1 MCEVVKWLIFAM
13 LGMAGVIDAKKRE
26 IPLWLLIAM
35 SVAVGGYTLC
45 SWNTGMGYRLAGVGL
60 GFFFFGVSKVTREA
74 VGYGDSW
81 VILLLG
87 IQLGIMQTLQILF
100 MASILAAVFAVFYL
114 WRQNWDRNITL
125 PFLPFLAISYIG
137 VIVT

>member
-1 MCEVVKWLIFAM
+1 MCEVMKWLIFAM
-13 LGMAGVIDAKKRE
+13 LGVAGVIDAKKRE

-35 SVAVGGYTLC
+35 SVAVSGYTLC
-45 SWNTGMGYRLAGVGL
+45 SWNTEIGYRLAGAGL
-60 GFFFFGVSKVTREA
+60 GLSFFGVSKVTREA

-87 IQLGIMQTLQILF
+87 IQLGIMQALQILF
-100 MASILAAVFAVFYL
+100 VASLLAGVFAVFYL
-114 WRQNWDRNITL
+114 WKQNWNRNVTL

>member
-13 LGMAGVIDAKKRE
+13 LGMAGIIDAKKRE
-26 IPLWLLIAM
+26 IPLWLLVVM
-35 SVAVGGYTLC
+35 SMAVGVYVLC
-45 SWNTGMGYRLAGVGL
+45 SWNTDMGYRLAGAGL
-60 GFFFFGVSKVTREA
+60 GIFFFGVSKVTREA

-87 IQLGIMQTLQILF
+87 IQLGIMQALQILF
-100 MASILAAVFAVFYL
+100 VASILAAVFAVFYL
-114 WRQNWDRNITL
+114 WKQNWNRNVTL

-137 VIVT
+137 VSVL